1 MVNKLS
7 VMNISNKESSEY
19 MELVTLLA
27 FFENIARKDIILMKK
42 IRKSGLFKLKTDRY
56 IFTLPNLHIFLQDNY
71 EELAD
76 IDYKLL
82 RKLIYRNPINMIIKT
97 FDAEVVLENNLSKVN
112 DSQYALVWRNKTL
125 QE

>member
-1 MVNKLS
+1 LVNKLS

>member
-1 MVNKLS
+1 
-7 VMNISNKESSEY
+7 

-27 FFENIARKDIILMKK
+27 FFENIARKDSILMKK

-97 FDAEVVLENNLSKVN
+97 FDAEMVLENNLSKVN
-112 DSQYALVWRNKTL
+112 DSEYALVWRNKTL
-125 QE
+125 